1 MGNRKE
7 LSHEELNSII
17 LDGEDLIGT
26 PSEEVIISDAEES
39 QKKAFESNV
48 EQYKNTLSIFMR
60 EKSMITQELYN
71 KIMHALR
78 CGHGGK
84 KTGVDVKFHSW
95 CKAHFQITDNA
106 GADILCSVKSGVRI
120 AITENYF

>member
-1 MGNRKE
+1 
-7 LSHEELNSII
+7 
-17 LDGEDLIGT
+17 
-26 PSEEVIISDAEES
+26 
-39 QKKAFESNV
+39 
-48 EQYKNTLSIFMR
+48 
-60 EKSMITQELYN
+60 MITQELYN

-120 AITENYF
+120 AITENYFQVRFESLALPFHHLGSRCRFSKTHI